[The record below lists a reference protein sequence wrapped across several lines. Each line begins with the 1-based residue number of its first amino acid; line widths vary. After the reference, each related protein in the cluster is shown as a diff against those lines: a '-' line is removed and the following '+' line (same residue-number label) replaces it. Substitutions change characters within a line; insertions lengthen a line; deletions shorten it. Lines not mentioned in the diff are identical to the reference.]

1 MLTVHHLGVSQS
13 ERVVWVCEELAIP
26 YLLQRY
32 DRDRVTG
39 LAPAA
44 YKALHP
50 MGIAPVITDGD
61 LILAESGAILQYLMA
76 RYGNGRLAVAPDRPN
91 FADYL
96 FWFHFANGTLMPSE
110 MGGVMST
117 MLGLKEGNPLLAIL
131 KDRSERAFALIE
143 RRLGDVSYFAG
154 DEFTAADIRM
164 LFPLSTMRAF
174 TRRDLTALPHIRAYL
189 GRIRARPAYERAMAA
204 GDPGLSEM
212 LA

>member
-13 ERVVWVCEELAIP
+13 ERIVWACEELGIP
-26 YLLQRY
+26 YLLQRHE
-32 DRDRVTG
+32 RDRITG

-61 LILAESGAILQYLMA
+61 LVLAESGAILQYLIA
-76 RYGNGRLAVAPDRPN
+76 RHGNGRLAVSPDRPN

-110 MGGVMST
+110 MGAVMST

-131 KDRSERAFALIE
+131 KDRSERAFALID

-154 DEFTAADIRM
+154 DEFTAADIMM

-174 TRRDLTALPHIRAYL
+174 TRRDLAPFPHIRAYL
-189 GRIRARPAYERAMAA
+189 GRIRARPAYERAMAS